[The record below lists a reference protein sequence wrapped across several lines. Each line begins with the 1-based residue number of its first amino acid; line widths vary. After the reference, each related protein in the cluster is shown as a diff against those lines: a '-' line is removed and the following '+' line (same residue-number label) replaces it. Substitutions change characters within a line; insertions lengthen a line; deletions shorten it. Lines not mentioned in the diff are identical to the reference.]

1 MNAKLEMSDEV
12 ADRRVVE
19 QKEKKVAALINWK
32 VVILVYKRCFF
43 LLLMPTKEGLS
54 VKTLFCL

>member
-1 MNAKLEMSDEV
+1 MNAKLEVSEEE

-32 VVILVYKRCFF
+32 VVILVYKCCF
-43 LLLMPTKEGLS
+43 LVVNAYKRMP
-54 VKTLFCL
+54 